1 MTRRVKV
8 LVHQPMTQAC
18 FPETHIKKLNW
29 LHAFVISALLQE
41 GRKWKQFPGS
51 LWASQ
56 PGVHSAAAET
66 GDPAS
71 TKQKG
76 RSSSPKLSSDLHYC
90 AMAYNA
96 HTVFFF
102 NEQVLVRYVCGSLS
116 LYSCSYSQGITS
128 LCTGFLSYPLIV
140 TVHLSPQQPL
150 IPSTAL

>member
-1 MTRRVKV
+1 MTQRVKV
-8 LVHQPMTQAC
+8 LVHQPDD
-18 FPETHIKKLNW
+18 PSLLPRNPHKKLDW
-29 LHAFVISALLQE
+29 LHASIISALLQE

-56 PGVHSAAAET
+56 PAVHSAAAET

-76 RSSSPKLSSDLHYC
+76 RTSSPKLSSDLHYC
-90 AMAYNA
+90 AVAYDA

-102 NEQVLVRYVCGSLS
+102 NEQILVHYVCGSLS
-116 LYSCSYSQGITS
+116 LQSCSHSQGITS

-140 TVHLSPQQPL
+140 TAHLSPQ
-150 IPSTAL
+150 